1 MSRIKDFNVTYGT
14 IDESDTFSEGDTIV
28 GTVSFS
34 LTKAIKVKSV
44 SVKAKG
50 DANVHW
56 SEGSGDDERSYSDH
70 RRYFKV
76 KELLVAENAK
86 GTSLPQGVHYFKFR
100 LKIPEGNMPSS
111 FTGCHGKVVYMVE
124 AKISRSWRW
133 PSTVQKEIKFVS
145 KAFLHTVQ
153 VMANTAMCPQSST
166 VSKKMSGLSKGQVQ
180 MSATINRTVCF
191 PGETLSVATK
201 ICNSSS
207 KDMKLKFKLQERI
220 VYRAGCSSTSSE
232 KTLFKKVGDNI
243 NPNSEESVSCQVK
256 IPVDVI
262 ILHNCEIISVEYY
275 IKVYVDI
282 SFATDPEVVFPLVI
296 VPPSFAAFQPG
307 EALGPYP
314 SGTAGAPSYSDF
326 TSFNQWPQGAPP
338 YEFSAPAFSSPPV
351 QYPGSTALPQFQQE
365 EPPPSYTSLYPH
377 QNEQP

>member
-153 VMANTAMCPQSST
+153 CPQSST

>member
-1 MSRIKDFNVTYGT
+1 MSPIKDFNVTYEA
-14 IDESDTFSEGDTIV
+14 INEADTFSVGDTIV
-28 GTVSFS
+28 GTVSFR
-34 LTKAIKVKSV
+34 LTKAVKVKSV

-86 GTSLPQGVHYFKFR
+86 GISLPQGVHLFKFR

-111 FTGCHGKVVYMVE
+111 FTGAHGKIVYMVE

-133 PSTVQKEIKFVS
+133 PSIIQKEIKFVS
-145 KAFLHTVQ
+145 KAFLQTPQ
-153 VMANTAMCPQSST
+153 VMCPQSST

-180 MSATINRTVCF
+180 MSATINRAACF
-191 PGETLSVATK
+191 PGETLSVVAK

-207 KDMKLKFKLQERI
+207 KDMRPKFKLQQKI
-220 VYRAGCSSTSSE
+220 VYRAGSSSTSSE
-232 KTLFKKVGDNI
+232 KTLFKMAGENI

-282 SFATDPEVVFPLVI
+282 SFAIDPEVVFPLVI
-296 VPPSFAAFQPG
+296 VPPSSAAFQPG
-307 EALGPYP
+307 EALGPCP
-314 SGTAGAPSYSDF
+314 PGTAGAPSYSDF

-338 YEFSAPAFSSPPV
+338 YGFSAPAFASPSV
-351 QYPGSTALPQFQQE
+351 QCPGSTALPQSQQE

>member
-1 MSRIKDFNVTYGT
+1 MSPIKDFNVTYGT

-111 FTGCHGKVVYMVE
+111 FTGCHGKIVYMVE

-153 VMANTAMCPQSST
+153 CPQSGT

-207 KDMKLKFKLQERI
+207 KDMKPKFKLQERI
-220 VYRAGCSSTSSE
+220 VYRAGSSSTSSE
-232 KTLFKKVGDNI
+232 KTLFKKVGENI

-314 SGTAGAPSYSDF
+314 PGTAGAPSYSDF
-326 TSFNQWPQGAPP
+326 TSFNQWPQDAPP